1 MIGRYVLATAAV
13 KLLVVGLLLG
23 AVVYLGA
30 ALRRGRGQP
39 RQHRYAGRGPDPY
52 RRRPAAG
59 PARTP
64 ADWLQGYAWA
74 MALDD
79 DGSVIWQHDLPQNL
93 NKHYTASEIAS
104 FSRWYLDDWPVF
116 CWTADYG
123 LFVAAVP
130 RGSVWKYNIYNNEQ
144 LMNAMAA
151 GMLPR
156 WRYCWVWQLHAVCC
170 SAGAVRGACRR
181 LPQGWKPWPMAV
193 RFGCRQTALRG
204 SWPTRSTARVS
215 SCAAAMR
222 SSPGGTMPAQ
232 AGSPGSAM
240 MCAHRWR

>member
-13 KLLVVGLLLG
+13 VLLVVGLLLG
-23 AVVYLGA
+23 AVVYLGLHYGEA
-30 ALRRGRGQP
+30 ADSRVRIGTLAEALTPTADGLQL
-39 RQHRYAGRGPDPY
+39 D
-52 RRRPAAG
+52 

-123 LFVAAVP
+123 LFVARHAARFGLEVQYLQQCAAYE
-130 RGSVWKYNIYNNEQ
+130 RHGSGY
-144 LMNAMAA
+144 AARAGAAA
-151 GMLPR
+151 GCASCMLSA
-156 WRYCWVWQLHAVCC
+156 VQLARC
-170 SAGAVRGACRR
+170 AALADDCRR
-181 LPQGWKPWPMAV
+181 AGH
-193 RFGCRQTALRG
+193 
-204 SWPTRSTARVS
+204 RSQRRYDP
-215 SCAAAMR
+215 AADR
-222 SSPGGTMPAQ
+222 RLCGG
-232 AGSPGSAM
+232 AGRHGQP
-240 MCAHRWR
+240 HE

>member
-13 KLLVVGLLLG
+13 VLLVVGLLLG
-23 AVVYLGA
+23 AVVYLGLHYGEA
-30 ALRRGRGQP
+30 ADSRVRIGTLAEALIPTADGLQL
-39 RQHRYAGRGPDPY
+39 D
-52 RRRPAAG
+52 

-74 MALDD
+74 MVLDD

-123 LFVAAVP
+123 LFVAAMP
-130 RGSVWKYNIYNNEQ
+130 RGSVWRCNIYNNAQ

-151 GMLPR
+151 GMLPALALLLGVPAAR
-156 WRYCWVWQLHAVCC
+156 WRWKLH
-170 SAGAVRGACRR
+170 
-181 LPQGWKPWPMAV
+181 P
-193 RFGCRQTALRG
+193 T
-204 SWPTRSTARVS
+204 PTRQFWTRTPR
-215 SCAAAMR
+215 CW
-222 SSPGGTMPAQ
+222 PAQ
-232 AGSPGSAM
+232 WKTCCTMRPATTPAPCRCSFPR
-240 MCAHRWR
+240 CAQEKH

>member
-1 MIGRYVLATAAV
+1 
-13 KLLVVGLLLG
+13 
-23 AVVYLGA
+23 
-30 ALRRGRGQP
+30 
-39 RQHRYAGRGPDPY
+39 
-52 RRRPAAG
+52 
-59 PARTP
+59 
-64 ADWLQGYAWA
+64 

-123 LFVAAVP
+123 LFVAALP

-156 WRYCWVWQLHAVCC
+156 WRCCWVWQLHAVCC

-181 LPQGWKPWPMAV
+181 LPQGWTP
-193 RFGCRQTALRG
+193 
-204 SWPTRSTARVS
+204 
-215 SCAAAMR
+215 
-222 SSPGGTMPAQ
+222 
-232 AGSPGSAM
+232 
-240 MCAHRWR
+240 

>member
-13 KLLVVGLLLG
+13 VLLVVGLLLG
-23 AVVYLGA
+23 TVVYLGLHYGA
-30 ALRRGRGQP
+30 ATDSRVRIGTLAEALTPTADGLQL
-39 RQHRYAGRGPDPY
+39 D
-52 RRRPAAG
+52 

-74 MALDD
+74 MVLDD

-123 LFVAAVP
+123 LFVAAMP
-130 RGSVWKYNIYNNEQ
+130 RGSVWRCNIYNNAQ

-151 GMLPR
+151 GMLPALALLLG
-156 WRYCWVWQLHAVCC
+156 VPAV
-170 SAGAVRGACRR
+170 
-181 LPQGWKPWPMAV
+181 
-193 RFGCRQTALRG
+193 LRG

-232 AGSPGSAM
+232 VGSRGSAM